1 MMEQDKIPEK
11 LNIIDISYI
20 PNTEFN
26 LMIIKLLNKYGRID
40 EHSEEFLIELES
52 VKRNQTEI
60 KNTMNS

>member
-40 EHSEEFLIELES
+40 EHSEEFLTELES
-52 VKRNQTEI
+52 IKRNQTEI